1 MLVYHY
7 RCKKVIVTQNIF
19 SSSILPAAGVN
30 MKLVECVPNF
40 SEGKDKGIIDGITG
54 EIKSVEGITLK
65 DVDMGADMNRTV
77 VTLVGSPEAV
87 EEAAFRGIKAAHEL
101 IDMSKQTGSHPR
113 MGATDVCPLVPVEN
127 VSMEEC
133 IEMANRVGKRVAD
146 ELGIPVY
153 LYEEAATEE
162 KRRNLA
168 VIRAGQYE
176 GLEEKLKDP
185 AWKPDFG
192 PVEYTDVVKRSGAT
206 AIGAREFLIA
216 YNINL
221 NTRQTK
227 IAWDIA
233 FEIRDKGRA
242 KRDDGPGGHYWKG
255 DIVRYDDDSYPCGE
269 CDYVGKS
276 FEEVKKH
283 TKDEHGYDLQEF
295 LQEHYDYDVT
305 DLKGKAVKKKGKFPH
320 CKAIGWFVDDFDRAQ
335 ISINLTNYKIT
346 SIHEVYEAAKEV
358 GQDMGVAVTG
368 SEIVGLVP
376 YNALL
381 EAGKFYL
388 KKQKQPTGIPYM
400 DILETAVQSLG
411 LRDVTDFDVEDKVI
425 GLPTVTEDA
434 LVAMRTDEFVHEL
447 SRDSATPGGGSVAA
461 LSGAMG
467 AGLLSMVCNLSTGG
481 RDTEE
486 KDPILIPVAEEL
498 QELKD
503 SLLKAVDEDTNAFDD
518 YMAAKK
524 MPKGTVEERKTRKKA
539 MKEGLKNAV
548 EVPLCTA
555 ELSGKVIDAADAV
568 AEHGKSSAASDAL
581 VGAQMAFSG
590 VVGGIANVRINLKD
604 MDDQD
609 YISSMESRCESLH
622 GEYLDKLHKVIDMV
636 EKKV

>member
-1 MLVYHY
+1 
-7 RCKKVIVTQNIF
+7 
-19 SSSILPAAGVN
+19 

-40 SEGKDKGIIDGITG
+40 SEGKDKRIIDGITR
-54 EIKSVEGITLK
+54 EICSVDDVTLK

-77 VTLVGSPEAV
+77 VTFVGTPEGV

-101 IDMSKQTGSHPR
+101 IDMGKQKGSHPR
-113 MGATDVCPLVPVEN
+113 MGATDVCPFVPVEG

-133 IEMANRVGKRVAD
+133 VEMAKRLGKRVGD

-168 VIRAGQYE
+168 VIRSGEYE
-176 GLEEKLKDP
+176 GLDKKLKDP

-192 PVEYTDVVKRSGAT
+192 SSEYTDVVKRSGAT
-206 AIGAREFLIA
+206 VIGAREFLIA
-216 YNINL
+216 YNINI

-233 FEIRDKGRA
+233 FEIREKGRA
-242 KRDDGPGGHYWKG
+242 KRDGGADGHYWKG
-255 DIVRYDDDSYPCGE
+255 EIVRYGDDAYPCGE
-269 CDYVGKS
+269 CDFIGGS
-276 FEEVKKH
+276 FQEVASH
-283 TKDEHGYDLQEF
+283 TEKEHGYNLKEF
-295 LQEHYDYDVT
+295 LEEHYDYDV
-305 DLKGKAVKKKGKFPH
+305 DNLKGKAVKKKGMFDH

-335 ISINLTNYKIT
+335 ISINLTDYKVT
-346 SIHEVYEAAKEV
+346 SVYDVYEAAKEV
-358 GQDMGVAVTG
+358 ARDMGVSITG
-368 SEIVGLVP
+368 SEIVGLIP
-376 YNALL
+376 YKALL
-381 EAGKFYL
+381 EAGLHYL
-388 KKQKQPTGIPYM
+388 RKQHQPTGIPYM

-411 LRDVTDFDVEDKVI
+411 LRDVSDFELEEKVI
-425 GLPTVTEDA
+425 GLPTVPGEA
-434 LVAMRTDEFVHEL
+434 LISLPTHEFVHEL

-486 KDPILIPVAEEL
+486 IDPILMPVADEI

-503 SLLKAVDEDTNAFDD
+503 ALLKAVDEDTDAFDD

-524 MPKGTVEERKTRKKA
+524 MPQGTKEEKAYRNKA
-539 MKEGLKNAV
+539 MEEGLKKAV
-548 EVPLCTA
+548 EVPFQTA
-555 ELSGKVIDAADAV
+555 RLSSRLIDLAETVARYGKA
-568 AEHGKSSAASDAL
+568 SAASDAL

-590 VVGGIANVRINLKD
+590 IVGGIANVRINLKD
-604 MDDQD
+604 LEDKE
-609 YISSMESRCESLH
+609 YVTSMEKQCVTLQD
-622 GEYLDKLHKVIDMV
+622 EYLDKLHKVIETV
-636 EKKV
+636 NKKE

>member
-1 MLVYHY
+1 
-7 RCKKVIVTQNIF
+7 
-19 SSSILPAAGVN
+19 

-40 SEGKDKGIIDGITG
+40 SEGKDKGIIDNISG
-54 EIKSVEGITLK
+54 EIKNVDGVTLK

-77 VTLVGSPEAV
+77 VTFVGSPEAAV
-87 EEAAFRGIKAAHEL
+87 EAAFRAIKAAHEL

-113 MGATDVCPLVPVEN
+113 MGATDVCPFVPVEG

-133 IEMANRVGKRVAD
+133 VELANSLGERVAD

-153 LYEEAATEE
+153 LYEEAAVEE

-176 GLEEKLKDP
+176 GLDKKLTDP
-185 AWKPDFG
+185 DWKPDFG
-192 PVEYTDVVKRSGAT
+192 PGEYTDVVKRSGAT
-206 AIGAREFLIA
+206 VIGAREFLIA
-216 YNINL
+216 YNIDL

-233 FEIRDKGRA
+233 FGLREKGRA
-242 KRDDGPGGHYWKG
+242 KRDGGSEGHYWKG
-255 DIVRYDDDSYPCGE
+255 EIVRYGENSYPCGE
-269 CDYVGKS
+269 CDFIAAS
-276 FEEVKKH
+276 FEEINTH
-283 TKDEHGYDLQEF
+283 TKEEHGYDLKEF
-295 LQEHYDYDVT
+295 LEEHYDYYVSE
-305 DLKGKAVKKKGKFPH
+305 LKGKAVKKRGAFQH
-320 CKAIGWFVDDFDRAQ
+320 CKAIGWFVDEFDRAQ

-346 SIHEVYEAAKEV
+346 SIHEVYQEAKKVAR
-358 GQDMGVAVTG
+358 DMGVEVTG

-376 YNALL
+376 YKALL
-381 EAGKFYL
+381 EAGIYYL
-388 KKQKQPTGIPYM
+388 KKQKQPTGIPYI

-411 LRDVTDFDVEDKVI
+411 LRDVSDFDIHEKVI
-425 GLPTVTEDA
+425 GLPTVPEDA
-434 LVAMRTDEFVHEL
+434 LISMRTDEFVHEL

-481 RDTEE
+481 RDTED
-486 KDPILIPVAEEL
+486 KDPILMPIAEEL

-503 SLLKAVDEDTNAFDD
+503 SLLKAVDEDTDAFDE

-524 MPKGTVEERKTRKKA
+524 MPKGTPEERKRRKKA
-539 MKEGLKNAV
+539 MDEGLKHAV
-548 EVPLCTA
+548 EIPLRTA
-555 ELSGKVIDAADAV
+555 ELSGQVIDTAQTV
-568 AEHGKSSAASDAL
+568 AEHGKSGAASDAL

-604 MDDQD
+604 MDDTD
-609 YISSMESRCESLH
+609 YISSMEERCQSLH
-622 GEYLDKLHKVIDMV
+622 DEYLEKLNKVIARV
-636 EKKV
+636 EKKE